1 MSETD
6 ATHALP
12 RRRDLA
18 NLGKELALDVGAGG
32 YSLANSTW
40 ARCEVTPPEICDAIK
55 NAATTA
61 GRLISLKNWS
71 TESISFVHQ
80 GNFKGP
86 AQTLTARGRSTH
98 PLRGLLVACQKLIG

>member
-1 MSETD
+1 VSETD

-71 TESISFVHQ
+71 TESISFQRPGANAHR
-80 GNFKGP
+80 K
-86 AQTLTARGRSTH
+86 GRSTH